1 MANSYDIP
9 SWAGKPPTGL
19 HLDVLKDDKLVQK
32 LMVDEKRC
40 YLFGRNSQMNDF
52 CIDHASCSRV
62 HSAFVY
68 HKHLNIAYLVDLGST
83 HGTFIGTLRLEA
95 HKPTQ
100 LQINSTFHFGA
111 STRNYILRERP
122 SGHHSNIM
130 EDLPLSETS
139 DGALL
144 GLPESQT
151 ELDNLTEYNTAHNR
165 RISMLGIDDDTNMRK
180 QNALKQGRRIRN
192 VTFNDEEIVINPED
206 VDPNVGRFRNL
217 VQTTVVP
224 AKRARYDVNH
234 MGIHSGSSLAS
245 ANAAHVH
252 QLFQQSL
259 ADMKHSQQQNR
270 EMPPPSAV
278 PHSPTNSLY
287 QGLPAETHGK
297 GDLEPI
303 SPLSIGSKLGLLLP
317 NPAPEVMPVFDEA
330 VEPTSTLA
338 QKLAVANANVRRYGE
353 DPHDSS
359 GEGDALCPQKK
370 KYAKEAWPGRKPML
384 GQL

>member
-1 MANSYDIP
+1 
-9 SWAGKPPTGL
+9 AGKPPTGL
-19 HLDVLKDDKLVQK
+19 HLDVLKDEKLVQK

-62 HSAFVY
+62 HAAFVY

-180 QNALKQGRRIRN
+180 QNALKQGRRSRN
-192 VTFNDEEIVINPED
+192 VTFNDEEIIINPED

-224 AKRARYDVNH
+224 AKRARFDVNH
-234 MGIHSGSSLAS
+234 MGIHTGSSLSS

-259 ADMKHSQQQNR
+259 ADMKHQNQHIR
-270 EMPPPSAV
+270 EMPPPHAV

-287 QGLPAETHGK
+287 QGIPAEAHGK

-317 NPAPEVMPVFDEA
+317 NPAPEVLPVFDEA
-330 VEPTSTLA
+330 LEPTSSLA
-338 QKLAVANANVRRYGE
+338 QKLAVANANVRRYVE